1 MIIPPEKFPYDWL
14 HEIPLV
20 KRKSGNQKTKK
31 RIKYKDLITA
41 FDIETTR
48 LEDIEQSI
56 MYVWQWQFGDEY
68 TVVGRTWEQLIAFQ
82 RKLKA
87 VLEDSVLCVFVH
99 NLSYEF
105 QFLRGIYQFTQDE
118 VFAIKSRKVLKCN
131 MYDSFEFRCS
141 YIHSNMNLDTYT
153 KKMGVKHKKLTGTFD
168 YEKIRYPW
176 TELTDEE
183 LAYCVHDVQGL
194 VEAIEI
200 EMEHD
205 GDTLYTFPLTSTGY
219 VRRDAK
225 KAMSEVNHSFVKSQ
239 LPDYEIY
246 KMLRE
251 SFRGGNT
258 HANRYY
264 ANYTLHNVHSAD
276 RSSSYPDVMCN
287 CKFPISEFYRLG
299 DIPYQE
305 VVKLL
310 GIRQKAMIMR
320 VAITGI
326 GLKRIDWGCP
336 YLSLSKCRHIENALE
351 DNGRIISADY
361 LETTITDIDLKI
373 ILSEYQWKD
382 IKFYDVATARYGYL
396 PSQLIKTICQYYRY
410 KTELKNVPG
419 QELLYMKSKNKLNSL
434 YGMCAQDPVKQ
445 SILFIENDFKEQ
457 NDNEEELLI
466 TYNKKAFLA
475 YQWGVWVT
483 AWARYRLEEGIQL
496 AHGDIDDPKA
506 PQFVYC
512 DTDSVKYLGEIDLE
526 KFNTARIKDSKRS
539 GAYATDPQGI
549 THYMGVYE
557 KEHDMCE
564 FRTMGAKKYVYRETP
579 DDKLVCTIAGVSKSL
594 GGKELEEH
602 GGIEAFHEGFTFI
615 EAGGLEAVYNDN
627 PEQRSIMRDGQ
638 TINVTSNVVLRPS
651 TYTLGLT
658 ADYKRLLT
666 QVRYEYE

>member
-1 MIIPPEKFPYDWL
+1 MIVTPEQFPLEWL
-14 HEIPLV
+14 YNRPLV
-20 KRKSGNQKTKK
+20 KRKQGNQRTKK
-31 RIKYKDLITA
+31 RVKYKDIITA

-48 LEDIEQSI
+48 LIDIEQSV
-56 MYVWQWQFGDEY
+56 MYVWQWQFDEDY
-68 TVVGRTWEQLIAFQ
+68 TVVGRTWEQFAAFQ
-82 RKLKA
+82 RKIAKI
-87 VLEDSVLCVFVH
+87 LEDSVLVVFVH

-105 QFLRGIYQFTQDE
+105 QFLRGIYQFSPDE

-131 MYDSFEFRCS
+131 MYGCFEFRCS

-176 TELTDEE
+176 TELNNDE
-183 LAYCVHDVQGL
+183 LAYCIHDVQGL
-194 VEAIEI
+194 VEAIKI

-205 GDTLYTFPLTSTGY
+205 GDNLYTFPLTSTGY

-225 KAMSEVNHSFVKSQ
+225 KAMSNVSFSFVRNQ

-251 SFRGGNT
+251 AFRGGNT

-299 DIPYQE
+299 DLSYKD
-305 VVKLL
+305 VVKL
-310 GIRQKAMIMR
+310 IEKRNKALIMR

-326 GLKRIDWGCP
+326 YLTRIDWGCP
-336 YLSLSKCRHIENALE
+336 YLSISKCRHIENALE
-351 DNGRIISADY
+351 DNGRILSAEY
-361 LETTITDIDLKI
+361 LETTLTDIDLRI
-373 ILSEYQWKD
+373 VLQEYSFTD
-382 IKFYDVATARYGYL
+382 IRFFDVASSRYGYL
-396 PSQLIKTICQYYRY
+396 PSPLISTICQYYHY

-445 SILFIENDFKEQ
+445 SILFINNDFQEQ
-457 NDNEEELLI
+457 NEEEAKLLLEH
-466 TYNKKAFLA
+466 NKKAFLA

-483 AWARYRLEEGIQL
+483 AWARYRLEEGIIL
-496 AHGDIDDPKA
+496 AHGDIENPNS

-512 DTDSVKYLGEIDLE
+512 DTDSVKYLGDIDMTV
-526 KFNTARIKDSKRS
+526 FNRQRITDSKRS
-539 GAYATDPQGI
+539 GAYATDPAGI

-579 DDKLVCTIAGVSKSL
+579 KDKLICTIAGVSKSL
-594 GGKELEEH
+594 GGKELESH
-602 GGIEAFHEGFTFI
+602 GGITAFHEGFTFE
-615 EAGGLEAVYNDN
+615 EAGGLEAVYNDD
-627 PEQRSIMRDGQ
+627 IDKVIDIDGHSLK
-638 TINVTSNVVLRPS
+638 ITSNVVLKPS
-651 TYTLGLT
+651 TYTLGLS

-666 QVRYEYE
+666 EVRYDYE

>member
-1 MIIPPEKFPYDWL
+1 MIVTPEQFPLEWL
-14 HEIPLV
+14 YNRPLV
-20 KRKSGNQKTKK
+20 KRKQGNQRTKK
-31 RIKYKDLITA
+31 RVKYKDIITA

-48 LEDIEQSI
+48 LIDIEQSV
-56 MYVWQWQFGDEY
+56 MYVWQWQFDEDY
-68 TVVGRTWEQLIAFQ
+68 TVVGRTWEQFAAFQ
-82 RKLKA
+82 RKIAKILD
-87 VLEDSVLCVFVH
+87 DSVLVVFVH

-105 QFLRGIYQFTQDE
+105 QFLRGIYQFSPDE

-131 MYDSFEFRCS
+131 MHGCFEFRCS

-176 TELTDEE
+176 TKLSNDE

-194 VEAIEI
+194 VEAIKI

-205 GDTLYTFPLTSTGY
+205 GDNLYTFPLTSTGY

-225 KAMSEVNHSFVKSQ
+225 KAMSNVSFGFVKNQ

-251 SFRGGNT
+251 AFRGGNT

-299 DIPYQE
+299 DLPYKD
-305 VVKLL
+305 VVKL
-310 GIRQKAMIMR
+310 IERRNKALIMR

-326 GLKRIDWGCP
+326 YLTRIDWGCP
-336 YLSLSKCRHIENALE
+336 YLSISKCRHIENALE
-351 DNGRIISADY
+351 DNGRILSADY
-361 LETTITDIDLKI
+361 LETTLTDIDLRI
-373 ILSEYQWKD
+373 VLQEYSFTD
-382 IKFYDVATARYGYL
+382 IRFFDVASSRYGYL
-396 PSQLIKTICQYYRY
+396 PSPLISTICQYYHY

-445 SILFIENDFKEQ
+445 SILFINNDFQEQ
-457 NDNEEELLI
+457 NEEEAKLLLEH
-466 TYNKKAFLA
+466 NKKAFLA

-483 AWARYRLEEGIQL
+483 AWARYRLEEGIIL
-496 AHGDIDDPKA
+496 AHGDIENPNS

-512 DTDSVKYLGEIDLE
+512 DTDSVKYLGDIDLTV
-526 KFNTARIKDSKRS
+526 FNRQRITDSKRS
-539 GAYATDPQGI
+539 GAYATDPAGI

-564 FRTMGAKKYVYRETP
+564 FRTMGAKKYVYREIP
-579 DDKLVCTIAGVSKSL
+579 EDKLICTIAGVSKSL
-594 GGKELEEH
+594 GGKELEFH
-602 GGIEAFHEGFTFI
+602 GGITAFHEGFTF
-615 EAGGLEAVYNDN
+615 EQAGGLEAVYND
-627 PEQRSIMRDGQ
+627 DVD
-638 TINVTSNVVLRPS
+638 NVIYVEGHSLHITANVVLRPS
-651 TYTLGLT
+651 TYTLGLS

-666 QVRYEYE
+666 EVRYDYE

>member
-14 HEIPLV
+14 YEIPLV
-20 KRKSGNQKTKK
+20 KRKAGNQRTRK
-31 RIKYKDLITA
+31 RIQYKDLITA

-48 LEDIEQSI
+48 LPDIEQAI

-68 TVVGRTWEQLIAFQ
+68 TVVGRTWEQFKAFK
-82 RKLKA
+82 RKLKV
-87 VLEDSVLCVFVH
+87 VLEDSVLVVFVH

-105 QFLRGIYQFTQDE
+105 QFLRGIYQFTKDE

-131 MYDSFEFRCS
+131 MWDSFEFRCS

-176 TELTDEE
+176 TELSDEE

-205 GDTLYTFPLTSTGY
+205 GDNLYTFPLTSTGY

-225 KAMSEVNHSFVKSQ
+225 KAMSQVNYRFVKEQ

-251 SFRGGNT
+251 AFRGGNT

-264 ANYTLHNVHSAD
+264 TNYTLHNVHSAD

-287 CKFPISEFYRLG
+287 CKFPISQFYRLG
-299 DIPYQE
+299 DIGYDE
-305 VVKLL
+305 VVKMI
-310 GIRQKAMIMR
+310 GKRQKACLMR
-320 VAITGI
+320 VAITG
-326 GLKRIDWGCP
+326 LYLTRIDWGCP
-336 YLSLSKCRHIENALE
+336 YLSLSKCRHVENALE
-351 DNGRIISADY
+351 DNGRILSADY
-361 LETTITDIDLKI
+361 LETTVTDIDLKI
-373 ILSEYQWKD
+373 ILQEYSFTD

-396 PSQLIKTICQYYRY
+396 PAQLIKTICQYYHY

-457 NDNEEELLI
+457 NENEAELLLA
-466 TYNKKAFLA
+466 YNKKAFLA

-496 AHGDIDDPKA
+496 AHGDVNDHNA

-512 DTDSVKYLGEIDLE
+512 DTDSVKYLGEIDLS
-526 KFNTARIKDSKRS
+526 KFNAERIKDSKRS
-539 GAYATDPQGI
+539 GAYATDPKGI

-564 FRTMGAKKYVYRETP
+564 FRTMGAKKYVFRETP

-602 GGIEAFHEGFTFI
+602 GGITAFHEGFTFDK
-615 EAGGLEAVYNDN
+615 AGGLEAVYNDN
-627 PEQRSIMRDGQ
+627 PEKCDIVRDGHQ
-638 TINVTSNVVLRPS
+638 LKVTSNVVLRPS

-666 QVRYEYE
+666 ELRYEYE

>member
-14 HEIPLV
+14 YEIPLV
-20 KRKSGNQKTKK
+20 KRKSGNQRTKK
-31 RIKYKDLITA
+31 RTKYKDLITA

-48 LEDIEQSI
+48 LADIEQSI

-68 TVVGRTWEQLIAFQ
+68 TVVGRTWEQFEVFQ
-82 RKLKA
+82 RKLA
-87 VLEDSVLCVFVH
+87 NILDDSVLVVFVH

-105 QFLRGIYQFTQDE
+105 QFLRGIYNFQPDE
-118 VFAIKSRKVLKCN
+118 VFAVKSRKVLKCN
-131 MYDSFEFRCS
+131 MHEHFEFRCS

-168 YEKIRYPW
+168 YDKLRYPW
-176 TELTDEE
+176 TELTDDEI
-183 LAYCVHDVQGL
+183 AYCVHDVQGL

-200 EMEHD
+200 EMKHD
-205 GDTLYTFPLTSTGY
+205 GDNLYTFPLTSTGY

-225 KAMSEVNHSFVKSQ
+225 KAMSEVSQSFIKGQ

-246 KMLRE
+246 RMLRE
-251 SFRGGNT
+251 AFRGGNT

-264 ANYTLHNVHSAD
+264 ADYTLHNVHSAD

-299 DIPYQE
+299 NIPYEE
-305 VVKLL
+305 VIKMI
-310 GIRQKAMIMR
+310 GKRQKACLMR
-320 VAITGI
+320 VAITGVY
-326 GLKRIDWGCP
+326 LKRIDWGCP
-336 YLSLSKCRHIENALE
+336 YLSLSKCRYVENPLI

-373 ILSEYQWKD
+373 LLSEYSWKD
-382 IKFYDVATARYGYL
+382 IKFFDFATARYGYL
-396 PSQLIKTICQYYRY
+396 PKPLIQTICQYYHY
-410 KTELKNVPG
+410 KTELKNVEG

-445 SILFIENDFKEQ
+445 SILFIEEDFKEQ
-457 NDNEEELLI
+457 NDNEEELLKA
-466 TYNKKAFLA
+466 YNKKAFLA

-496 AHGDIDDPKA
+496 AHGDTDDPNA

-512 DTDSVKYLGEIDLE
+512 DTDSVKYLGEINLD
-526 KFNTARIKDSKRS
+526 KFNAERIKDSKES
-539 GAYATDPQGI
+539 GAYATDPSGI

-564 FRTMGAKKYVYRETP
+564 FRTMGAKKYVYREKP
-579 DDKLVCTIAGVSKSL
+579 EDKLVCTIAGVSKNL

-602 GGIEAFHEGFTFI
+602 GGITAFHEGFTFKK
-615 EAGGLEAVYNDN
+615 AGGLEAVYNDK
-627 PEQRSIMRDGQ
+627 PGISEYTAEGRTGEI
-638 TINVTSNVVLRPS
+638 TSNVCLRPS

-666 QVRYEYE
+666 ESRYEYE

>member
-1 MIIPPEKFPYDWL
+1 MIISPEKFPYDWL
-14 HEIPLV
+14 YEIPLV
-20 KRKSGNQKTKK
+20 KRKSGNQRTKK
-31 RIKYKDLITA
+31 RMKYKDLITA

-48 LEDIEQSI
+48 LADIEQSI
-56 MYVWQWQFGDEY
+56 MYIWQWQFGDEY
-68 TVVGRTWEQLIAFQ
+68 TVVGRTWEQFETFQ
-82 RKLKA
+82 RKLA
-87 VLEDSVLCVFVH
+87 NILDDSVLVVFVH

-105 QFLRGIYQFTQDE
+105 QFLRGIYNFQPDE
-118 VFAIKSRKVLKCN
+118 VFAVKSRKVLKCN
-131 MYDSFEFRCS
+131 MHEHFEFRCS

-168 YEKIRYPW
+168 YNKLRYPW
-176 TELTDEE
+176 TELTDDEI
-183 LAYCVHDVQGL
+183 AYCVHDVQGL

-200 EMEHD
+200 EMKHD
-205 GDTLYTFPLTSTGY
+205 GDNLYTFPLTSTGY

-225 KAMSEVNHSFVKSQ
+225 KAMSEVSQSFIKGQ
-239 LPDYEIY
+239 LADYEIY

-251 SFRGGNT
+251 AFRGGNT

-264 ANYTLHNVHSAD
+264 ADYTLHNVHSAD

-299 DIPYQE
+299 NIPYEE
-305 VVKLL
+305 VIKMI
-310 GIRQKAMIMR
+310 GKRQKACLMR
-320 VAITGI
+320 VAITGVY
-326 GLKRIDWGCP
+326 LKRIDWGCP
-336 YLSLSKCRHIENALE
+336 YLSLSKCRYVENPLI

-373 ILSEYQWKD
+373 LLSEYSWKD
-382 IKFYDVATARYGYL
+382 IKFFDFATARYGYL
-396 PSQLIKTICQYYRY
+396 PKPLIQTICQYYHY
-410 KTELKNVPG
+410 KTELKNVEG

-445 SILFIENDFKEQ
+445 SILFIEEDFKEQ
-457 NDNEEELLI
+457 NDNEEELLKA
-466 TYNKKAFLA
+466 YNKKAFLA

-496 AHGDIDDPKA
+496 AHGDTDDPNA

-512 DTDSVKYLGEIDLE
+512 DTDSVKYLGEINLN
-526 KFNTARIKDSKRS
+526 KFNAERIKDSKES
-539 GAYATDPQGI
+539 GAYATDPSGI

-564 FRTMGAKKYVYRETP
+564 FRTMGAKKYVYREKP
-579 DDKLVCTIAGVSKSL
+579 EDKLVCTIAGVSKNL
-594 GGKELEEH
+594 GGKELEAH
-602 GGIEAFHEGFTFI
+602 GGITAFHEGFTF
-615 EAGGLEAVYNDN
+615 EKSGGLEAVYNDK
-627 PEQRSIMRDGQ
+627 PRISEYTAEGRTGKI
-638 TINVTSNVVLRPS
+638 TSNVCLRPS

-666 QVRYEYE
+666 ERRYEYE

>member
-1 MIIPPEKFPYDWL
+1 MIVTPEQFPLEWL
-14 HEIPLV
+14 YNRPLV
-20 KRKSGNQKTKK
+20 KRKQGNQRTKK
-31 RIKYKDLITA
+31 RVKYKDIITA

-48 LEDIEQSI
+48 LADIEQSV
-56 MYVWQWQFGDEY
+56 MYIWQWQFDEDY
-68 TVVGRTWEQLIAFQ
+68 TVVGRTWEQFAAFQ
-82 RKLKA
+82 RKIAKILD
-87 VLEDSVLCVFVH
+87 DSVLVVFVH

-105 QFLRGIYQFTQDE
+105 QFLRGIYKFSPDE

-131 MYDSFEFRCS
+131 MHGCFEFRCS

-176 TELTDEE
+176 TELSNDE

-194 VEAIEI
+194 VEAIKI

-205 GDTLYTFPLTSTGY
+205 GDNLYTFPLTSTGY

-225 KAMSEVNHSFVKSQ
+225 KAMANVSYSFVKNQ

-251 SFRGGNT
+251 AFRGGNT

-264 ANYTLHNVHSAD
+264 ANYTLHNVHSVD

-299 DIPYQE
+299 DLPYKD
-305 VVKLL
+305 VVKL
-310 GIRQKAMIMR
+310 IEKRNKALIMR

-326 GLKRIDWGCP
+326 YLTRIDWGCP
-336 YLSLSKCRHIENALE
+336 YLSISKCRHIENALE
-351 DNGRIISADY
+351 DNGRILSADY
-361 LETTITDIDLKI
+361 IETTLTDIDLRI
-373 ILSEYQWKD
+373 VLQEYSFTD
-382 IKFYDVATARYGYL
+382 IRFFDVASSRYGYL
-396 PSQLIKTICQYYRY
+396 PSPLISTICQYYHY

-445 SILFIENDFKEQ
+445 SILFINNDFQEQ
-457 NDNEEELLI
+457 NEEEAKLLLEH
-466 TYNKKAFLA
+466 NKKAFLA

-483 AWARYRLEEGIQL
+483 AWARYRLEEGIIL
-496 AHGDIDDPKA
+496 AHGDIENPNS

-512 DTDSVKYLGEIDLE
+512 DTDSVKYLGDIDLTV
-526 KFNTARIKDSKRS
+526 FNRQRITDSKRS
-539 GAYATDPQGI
+539 GSYATDPAGI

-579 DDKLVCTIAGVSKSL
+579 EDKLICTIAGVSKSL
-594 GGKELEEH
+594 GGKELESH
-602 GGIEAFHEGFTFI
+602 GGITAFHEGFTF
-615 EAGGLEAVYNDN
+615 EQAGGLEAVYNDDVDTVIYV
-627 PEQRSIMRDGQ
+627 EEHSLHI
-638 TINVTSNVVLRPS
+638 TANVVLRPS
-651 TYTLGLT
+651 TYTLGLS

-666 QVRYEYE
+666 EVRYEYE

>member
-1 MIIPPEKFPYDWL
+1 MIISPDKFPYDWL
-14 HEIPLV
+14 YEIPLV
-20 KRKSGNQKTKK
+20 KRKSGNQRTKK
-31 RIKYKDLITA
+31 RIKYKDVITA

-48 LEDIEQSI
+48 LADIEQSI
-56 MYVWQWQFGDEY
+56 MYIWQWQFGDEI
-68 TVVGRTWEQLIAFQ
+68 TVVGRTWEEFEKFQ
-82 RKLKA
+82 RKLA
-87 VLEDSVLCVFVH
+87 SVLADNVLVVFVH

-105 QFLRGIYQFTQDE
+105 QFLRGIYQFQPDE

-131 MYDSFEFRCS
+131 MRGCFEFRCS

-168 YEKIRYPW
+168 YDKLRFPW
-176 TELTDEE
+176 TAMTDDEI
-183 LAYCVHDVQGL
+183 AYCVHDVQGL

-200 EMEHD
+200 EMNHD
-205 GDTLYTFPLTSTGY
+205 NDNLYTFPLTSTGY

-225 KAMSEVNHSFVKSQ
+225 KAMSQVSQSFIKGQ

-251 SFRGGNT
+251 AFRGGNT

-264 ANYTLHNVHSAD
+264 TNYTLHNVHSAD

-287 CKFPISEFYRLG
+287 CKFPISEFYHLG
-299 DIPYQE
+299 DIPYEE
-305 VVKLL
+305 VIKMI
-310 GIRQKAMIMR
+310 GKRQKACLMR
-320 VAITGI
+320 VAITGAH
-326 GLKRIDWGCP
+326 LQRYDWGCP
-336 YLSLSKCRHIENALE
+336 YLSLSKCRNIVKPLI

-361 LETTITDIDLKI
+361 LETTITDVDLKI
-373 ILSEYQWKD
+373 LLQEYAWED
-382 IKFYDVATARYGYL
+382 IKFYDMAVARYGYL
-396 PSQLIKTICQYYRY
+396 PKPLIKTICQYYHY
-410 KTELKNVPG
+410 KTELKNVEG

-445 SILFIENDFKEQ
+445 SILFENDDFVEQ
-457 NDNEEELLI
+457 HDNEAELLD

-496 AHGDIDDPKA
+496 AHGDIDDPNA

-512 DTDSVKYLGEIDLE
+512 DTDSVKYLGEINLD
-526 KFNTARIKDSKRS
+526 KFNAKRIKDSKES
-539 GAYATDPQGI
+539 GAYATDPSGI

-579 DDKLVCTIAGVSKSL
+579 DDKLVCTIAGVSKNL

-602 GGIEAFHEGFTFI
+602 GGITAFHEGFTF
-615 EAGGLEAVYNDN
+615 EKSGGLEAVYNDK
-627 PEQRSIMRDGQ
+627 PSISEYTAEGRTGK
-638 TINVTSNVVLRPS
+638 ITSNVCLRPS

-666 QVRYEYE
+666 ESRYEYE

>member
-14 HEIPLV
+14 YEIPPV
-20 KRKSGNQKTKK
+20 KRKSGNQRTKK
-31 RIKYKDLITA
+31 RTKYKDLITA

-48 LEDIEQSI
+48 LADIEQSI
-56 MYVWQWQFGDEY
+56 MYIWQWQFGDEY
-68 TVVGRTWEQLIAFQ
+68 TVVGRTWEQFETFQ
-82 RKLKA
+82 RKLA
-87 VLEDSVLCVFVH
+87 NILDDSVLVVFVH

-105 QFLRGIYQFTQDE
+105 QFLRGIYNFQPDE
-118 VFAIKSRKVLKCN
+118 VFAVKSRKVLKCN
-131 MYDSFEFRCS
+131 MHEHFEFRCS

-168 YEKIRYPW
+168 YDKLRYPW
-176 TELTDEE
+176 TELTDDEI
-183 LAYCVHDVQGL
+183 AYCVHDVQGL

-200 EMEHD
+200 EMKHD
-205 GDTLYTFPLTSTGY
+205 GDNLYTFPLTSTGY

-225 KAMSEVNHSFVKSQ
+225 KAMSEVSQSFIKGQ

-251 SFRGGNT
+251 AFRGGNT

-264 ANYTLHNVHSAD
+264 ADYTLHNVHSAD

-299 DIPYQE
+299 NIPYEE
-305 VVKLL
+305 VIKMI
-310 GIRQKAMIMR
+310 GKRQKACLMR
-320 VAITGI
+320 VAITGVY
-326 GLKRIDWGCP
+326 LKRIDWGCP
-336 YLSLSKCRHIENALE
+336 YLSLSKCRYVENPLI

-373 ILSEYQWKD
+373 LLSEYAWKD
-382 IKFYDVATARYGYL
+382 IKFFDFATARYGYL
-396 PSQLIKTICQYYRY
+396 PEPLRKTICKYYHN
-410 KTELKNVPG
+410 KTGLKNVDG
-419 QELLYMKSKNKLNSL
+419 QELLYTKSKNKLNSL

-445 SILFIENDFKEQ
+445 SILFIEEDFKEQ
-457 NDNEEELLI
+457 NDNEEELLKA
-466 TYNKKAFLA
+466 YNKKAFLA

-496 AHGDIDDPKA
+496 AHGDIDDPNA

-512 DTDSVKYLGEIDLE
+512 DTDSVKYLGEINLD
-526 KFNTARIKDSKRS
+526 KFNAERIKDSKES
-539 GAYATDPQGI
+539 GAYATDPSGI

-579 DDKLVCTIAGVSKSL
+579 KDKLVCTIAGVSKNS
-594 GGKELEEH
+594 GGKELEDH
-602 GGIEAFHEGFTFI
+602 GGIEAFHEGFTF
-615 EAGGLEAVYNDN
+615 ERAGGLEAVYNDC
-627 PEQRSIMRDGQ
+627 PAIKQVELSGHTLEI
-638 TINVTSNVVLRPS
+638 TSNVCLRPS

-666 QVRYEYE
+666 ESRYEYE

>member
-1 MIIPPEKFPYDWL
+1 MIVTPEQFPLEWL
-14 HEIPLV
+14 YNRPLV
-20 KRKSGNQKTKK
+20 KRKQGNQRTKK
-31 RIKYKDLITA
+31 RVKYKDIITA

-48 LEDIEQSI
+48 LANIEQSV
-56 MYVWQWQFGDEY
+56 MYVWQWQFDEDY
-68 TVVGRTWEQLIAFQ
+68 TVVGRTWEQFAAFQ
-82 RKLKA
+82 RKIAKILD
-87 VLEDSVLCVFVH
+87 DSVLVVFVH

-105 QFLRGIYQFTQDE
+105 QFLRGIYQFSPDE

-131 MYDSFEFRCS
+131 MYGCFEFRCS

-176 TELTDEE
+176 TELSHDE
-183 LAYCVHDVQGL
+183 LAYCIHDVQGL
-194 VEAIEI
+194 VEAIKI

-205 GDTLYTFPLTSTGY
+205 GDNLYTFPLTSTGY

-225 KAMSEVNHSFVKSQ
+225 KAMSNVSFGFVKNQ

-251 SFRGGNT
+251 AFRGGNT

-299 DIPYQE
+299 DLPYKD
-305 VVKLL
+305 VVKL
-310 GIRQKAMIMR
+310 IERRNKALIMR

-326 GLKRIDWGCP
+326 YLTRIDWGCP
-336 YLSLSKCRHIENALE
+336 YLSISKCRHIENALE
-351 DNGRIISADY
+351 DNGRILSADY
-361 LETTITDIDLKI
+361 LETTLTDIDLRI
-373 ILSEYQWKD
+373 VLQEYSFTD
-382 IKFYDVATARYGYL
+382 IRFFDVASSRYGYL
-396 PSQLIKTICQYYRY
+396 PSPLISTICQYYHY

-445 SILFIENDFKEQ
+445 SILFINNDFKEQ
-457 NDNEEELLI
+457 NEEEAKLLLEH
-466 TYNKKAFLA
+466 NKKAFLA

-483 AWARYRLEEGIQL
+483 AWARYRLEEGIIL
-496 AHGDIDDPKA
+496 AHGDIENPNS

-512 DTDSVKYLGEIDLE
+512 DTDSVKYLGDIDLTV
-526 KFNTARIKDSKRS
+526 FNRQRITDSKRS
-539 GAYATDPQGI
+539 GAYATDPAGI

-579 DDKLVCTIAGVSKSL
+579 KDKLICTIAGVSKSL
-594 GGKELEEH
+594 GGKELESH
-602 GGIEAFHEGFTFI
+602 GGITAFHEGFTF
-615 EAGGLEAVYNDN
+615 EQAGGLEAVYND
-627 PEQRSIMRDGQ
+627 DVD
-638 TINVTSNVVLRPS
+638 TVINIEGHTLHITANVVLRPS
-651 TYTLGLT
+651 TYTLGLS

-666 QVRYEYE
+666 EVRYDYE

>member
-1 MIIPPEKFPYDWL
+1 MIVTPEQFPFEWL
-14 HEIPLV
+14 YNRPLV
-20 KRKSGNQKTKK
+20 KRKQGNQRTKK
-31 RIKYKDLITA
+31 RVKYKDIITA

-48 LEDIEQSI
+48 LADIEQSI
-56 MYVWQWQFGDEY
+56 MYVWQWQFDEDY
-68 TVVGRTWEQLIAFQ
+68 TVVGRTWEQFVAFQ
-82 RKLKA
+82 RKIAKILD
-87 VLEDSVLCVFVH
+87 DSVLVVFVQ

-105 QFLRGIYQFTQDE
+105 QFLRGIYQFSPDE

-131 MYDSFEFRCS
+131 MRGCFEFRCS

-176 TELTDEE
+176 TELSNDE

-194 VEAIEI
+194 VEAIKI

-205 GDTLYTFPLTSTGY
+205 GDNLYTFPLTSTGY

-225 KAMSEVNHSFVKSQ
+225 KAMSNVSFGFVRNQ

-251 SFRGGNT
+251 AFRGGNT

-299 DIPYQE
+299 DLSYKD
-305 VVKLL
+305 VVKL
-310 GIRQKAMIMR
+310 IEKRNKALIMR

-326 GLKRIDWGCP
+326 YLTRIDWGCP
-336 YLSLSKCRHIENALE
+336 YLSISKCRHIENALE
-351 DNGRIISADY
+351 DNGRILSADY
-361 LETTITDIDLKI
+361 LETTLTDIDLRI
-373 ILSEYQWKD
+373 VLQEYSFTD
-382 IKFYDVATARYGYL
+382 IRFFDVASSRYGYL
-396 PSQLIKTICQYYRY
+396 PTPLINTICQYYHY
-410 KTELKNVPG
+410 KTELKNVEG

-445 SILFIENDFKEQ
+445 SILFIENDFQEQ
-457 NDNEEELLI
+457 NEDEAKLLLDN
-466 TYNKKAFLA
+466 NKKAFLA

-483 AWARYRLEEGIQL
+483 AWARYRLEEGIIL
-496 AHGDIDDPKA
+496 AHGDIEDPNS

-512 DTDSVKYLGEIDLE
+512 DTDSVKYLGNIDLTL
-526 KFNTARIKDSKRS
+526 FNNKRIADSKRS
-539 GAYATDPQGI
+539 GAYATDPSGI

-564 FRTMGAKKYVYRETP
+564 FRTMGAKKYVYRENP
-579 DDKLVCTIAGVSKSL
+579 QDKLVCTIAGVSKSL
-594 GGKELEEH
+594 GGKELESH
-602 GGIEAFHEGFTFI
+602 GGITAFHEGFTF
-615 EAGGLEAVYNDN
+615 EQAGGLEAVYND
-627 PEQRSIMRDGQ
+627 DVD
-638 TINVTSNVVLRPS
+638 TVINIEGHSLHITANVVLKPS
-651 TYTLGLT
+651 AYTLGLS

-666 QVRYEYE
+666 EVRYEYE

>member
-1 MIIPPEKFPYDWL
+1 MIIAPEQFPFEWL
-14 HEIPLV
+14 YEVPLV
-20 KRKSGNQKTKK
+20 KRKLGNQKTRK
-31 RIKYKDLITA
+31 RIKYKDIITA

-48 LEDIEQSI
+48 LPDIEQSV
-56 MYVWQWQFGDEY
+56 MYIWQWQFGDDY
-68 TVVGRTWEQLIAFQ
+68 TVVGRTWEQFATFQ
-82 RKLKA
+82 RKISKILD
-87 VLEDSVLCVFVH
+87 DSVLVIFVH

-105 QFLRGIYQFTQDE
+105 QFLRGIYQFSPDE

-131 MYDSFEFRCS
+131 MYGCFEFRCS

-153 KKMGVKHKKLTGTFD
+153 KKMGVKHRKLTGTFD

-176 TELTDEE
+176 TEISDDE

-194 VEAIEI
+194 VEAIKI

-205 GDTLYTFPLTSTGY
+205 GDNLYTFPLTSTGY

-225 KAMSEVNHSFVKSQ
+225 KAMSTVSTSFVKNQ

-251 SFRGGNT
+251 AFRGGNT

-299 DIPYQE
+299 EMPYKE
-305 VVKLL
+305 VIKL
-310 GIRQKAMIMR
+310 IEKRNKALIMR
-320 VAITGI
+320 VAISGI
-326 GLKRIDWGCP
+326 YLKRIDWGCP
-336 YLSLSKCRHIENALE
+336 YLSISKCRHIENALE
-351 DNGRIISADY
+351 DNGRILSADY
-361 LETTITDIDLKI
+361 IETTLTDIDLRI
-373 ILSEYQWKD
+373 VLQEYSFTD
-382 IKFYDVATARYGYL
+382 IRFFDVASARYGYL
-396 PSQLIKTICQYYRY
+396 PSPLISTICQYYHY
-410 KTELKNVPG
+410 KTELKDVSG
-419 QELLYMKSKNKLNSL
+419 KELLYLKSKNKLNSL

-445 SILFIENDFKEQ
+445 SILFINNNFQEQ
-457 NDNEEELLI
+457 NEEELKLLLEN
-466 TYNKKAFLA
+466 NKKAFLA

-483 AWARYRLEEGIQL
+483 AWARYRLEEGIIL
-496 AHGDIDDPKA
+496 AHGDIENPDS

-512 DTDSVKYLGEIDLE
+512 DTDSVKYLGDIDLTV
-526 KFNTARIKDSKRS
+526 FNRQRILDSKRS
-539 GAYATDPQGI
+539 GAYAPDPAGI

-579 DDKLVCTIAGVSKSL
+579 DDELICTIAGVSKSL
-594 GGKELEEH
+594 GGKELESH
-602 GGIEAFHEGFTFI
+602 GGITAFHEGFTFE
-615 EAGGLEAVYNDN
+615 EAGGLEAVYNDDIN
-627 PEQRSIMRDGQ
+627 EVIDVDGHSLK
-638 TINVTSNVVLRPS
+638 ITSNVVLRPS
-651 TYTLGLT
+651 TYTLGLS

-666 QVRYEYE
+666 EVRYDYE

>member
-1 MIIPPEKFPYDWL
+1 MIVTPEQFPLEWL
-14 HEIPLV
+14 YNRPLV
-20 KRKSGNQKTKK
+20 KRKQGNQRTKK
-31 RIKYKDLITA
+31 RVKYKDTITA

-48 LEDIEQSI
+48 LIDIEQSV
-56 MYVWQWQFGDEY
+56 MYVWQWQFDEDY
-68 TVVGRTWEQLIAFQ
+68 TVVGRTWEQFAAFQ
-82 RKLKA
+82 RKIAKILD
-87 VLEDSVLCVFVH
+87 DSVLVVFVH

-105 QFLRGIYQFTQDE
+105 QFLRGIYQFSPDE

-131 MYDSFEFRCS
+131 MHGCFEFRCS

-176 TELTDEE
+176 TKLSNDE

-194 VEAIEI
+194 VEAIKI

-205 GDTLYTFPLTSTGY
+205 GDNLYTFPLTSTGY

-225 KAMSEVNHSFVKSQ
+225 KAMSNVSFGFVKNQ

-251 SFRGGNT
+251 AFRGGNT

-264 ANYTLHNVHSAD
+264 ANYTLHNVHSVD

-299 DIPYQE
+299 DLPYKD
-305 VVKLL
+305 VVKL
-310 GIRQKAMIMR
+310 IEKRNKALIMR

-326 GLKRIDWGCP
+326 YLTRIDWGCP
-336 YLSLSKCRHIENALE
+336 YLSISKCRHIENALE
-351 DNGRIISADY
+351 DNGRILSADY
-361 LETTITDIDLKI
+361 LETTLTDIDLRI
-373 ILSEYQWKD
+373 VLQEYSFID
-382 IKFYDVATARYGYL
+382 IRFFDVASSRYGYL
-396 PSQLIKTICQYYRY
+396 PSSLISTICQYYHY

-445 SILFIENDFKEQ
+445 SILFINNDFQEQ
-457 NDNEEELLI
+457 NEEEAKLLLEH
-466 TYNKKAFLA
+466 NKKAFLA

-483 AWARYRLEEGIQL
+483 AWARYRLEEGIIL
-496 AHGDIDDPKA
+496 AHGDIENPNS

-512 DTDSVKYLGEIDLE
+512 DTDSVKYLGDIDLTV
-526 KFNTARIKDSKRS
+526 FNRQRITDSKRS
-539 GAYATDPQGI
+539 GAYATDPAGI

-564 FRTMGAKKYVYRETP
+564 FRTMGAKKYVYREIP
-579 DDKLVCTIAGVSKSL
+579 EDKLICTIAGVSKSL
-594 GGKELEEH
+594 GGKELESH
-602 GGIEAFHEGFTFI
+602 GGITAFHEGFTFE

-627 PEQRSIMRDGQ
+627 IDKVIDIDGHSLK
-638 TINVTSNVVLRPS
+638 ITSNVVLRPS
-651 TYTLGLT
+651 TYTVGLS

-666 QVRYEYE
+666 EVRYDYE